1 MNWEEHVTLNASE
14 ERAVALYFLSFYK
27 NVDEKDRDKIVFA
40 VEEVVKRLSIV
51 CSYNDMFRI
60 MQDEEAASMLSLK
73 DVVSNILDMIE
84 NTDGMS
90 LKGETVRETVMNK
103 SGDEYVTYLAVL
115 LRENIKTAVREPAMF
130 VPHCDD
136 PSCDLGALHYMCLNC
151 EKPSIDYD
159 AWWKREDVMNGEE
172 VQVYCYR
179 CNEAM
184 MMKKTDS
191 GIWLKRVTSFVG
203 TYADLK
209 ME

>member
-1 MNWEEHVTLNASE
+1 MNWEEHITLNASE

-27 NVDEKDRDKIVFA
+27 NVDEKDRDKIAFA
-40 VEEVVKRLSIV
+40 VEEVVKRLLIAS
-51 CSYNDMFRI
+51 SYNDILRI
-60 MQDEEAASMLSLK
+60 MRDEEAASMLPLK
-73 DVVSNILDMIE
+73 DVVSNILDMMD
-84 NTDGMS
+84 NAHGMP
-90 LKGETVRETVMNK
+90 LKGATIRETVMSK
-103 SGDEYVTYLAVL
+103 SGEEYMKYLTGL
-115 LRENIKTAVREPAMF
+115 LRENVKTTVREPAMF
-130 VPHCDD
+130 VSHCDD

-172 VQVYCYR
+172 VQVDCYR

-209 ME
+209 IE